1 MTDVLQCPYCDLR
14 FSTRS
19 ELEQH
24 KSFDHPRAEEE
35 EAPTSVETPTESA
48 ELPKERA
55 ETSPAPEKRGFL
67 SRLFKR
73 S

>member
-24 KSFDHPRAEEE
+24 KSFDHPQAEEE
-35 EAPTSVETPTESA
+35 EVPTRVESPRESA
-48 ELPKERA
+48 QPPKEPE
-55 ETSPAPEKRGFL
+55 ETSRAPEKRGFL

>member
-14 FSTRS
+14 FTSRS

-24 KSFDHPRAEEE
+24 KAFDHPRKEEE
-35 EAPTSVETPTESA
+35 VADEEPAAEIDQPAEREPEAAPS
-48 ELPKERA
+48 
-55 ETSPAPEKRGFL
+55 PEKRGFL
-67 SRLFKR
+67 SRLFGR

>member
-14 FSTRS
+14 FTTRS

-35 EAPTSVETPTESA
+35 AAPTRVESPRESA
-48 ELPKERA
+48 QPSKERA
-55 ETSPAPEKRGFL
+55 ESPPAAEKRGFL